1 MISTPKFLE
10 DGLVLPL
17 DKPYGWSS
25 FDAIR
30 FIQRGIQKKFGI
42 KKFKIG
48 HAGTLDPLA
57 TGVLVVCLGKATKQA
72 ELLQAEKKEY
82 LVDICLGATTPSFD
96 LETKPEKI
104 QDTQCITFEQ
114 ISSVLDKMLGE
125 QEQIPPMFS
134 AKIIDGK
141 RAYTL
146 ARKGEVVDIKP
157 NKINIFEIQILEF
170 NNPYITIL
178 VSCSKGTYIRSL
190 ARDLGERLEC
200 GAYLTG
206 LRRTASGSFNEVNLQ
221 NIENHMDFLSNYST
235 DNK

>member
-1 MISTPKFLE
+1 MISTPEFLE

-30 FIQRGIQKKFGI
+30 FVQRSIQKKFGI

-57 TGVLVVCLGKATKQA
+57 TGVLVVCLGKATKQV

-96 LETKPEKI
+96 LETEPEQV
-104 QDTQCITFEQ
+104 QDTHHITFEQ
-114 ISSVLDKMLGE
+114 IRSALDEMLGE

-134 AKIIDGK
+134 AKIINGK

-146 ARKGEVVDIKP
+146 ARKGQVVDIKS

-170 NNPYITIL
+170 NNPHITIL

-206 LRRTASGSFNEVNLQ
+206 LRRTVSGSFNEANLQ
-221 NIENHMDFLSNYST
+221 SIENYMDFILNYNA